1 MKRIQVY
8 GPCHHAAVRVAQ
20 RMIRAVV
27 ITLALVLPTLGA
39 AQTLQVQPVAQDVWA
54 IIGETEQRSPE
65 NLANNASFGLVSTPD
80 GAVLIDPGGS
90 WQGAKA
96 LHQVIRGLTD
106 QPVTH
111 VINTGG
117 QDHRWLGNGYWRAE
131 GATIIASRLAVAD
144 QKARAPQQMSA
155 LARFLGDA
163 LDGTEPAY
171 ADITFDTDHRL
182 EIGGLRLQIT
192 HPGPAHTPGDSFVWI
207 DARDVMFSGDIV
219 YVDRILG
226 VGPQSNVRDWITA
239 FKAMAAHAPTHIVP
253 GHGPVTDLDTAQRDT
268 LDYLVNL
275 RTRIGEVIDTDGDI
289 MDAPGIDQ
297 SDWRYLKQFDSLA
310 GRNAQT
316 TYEQM
321 EWE

>member
-1 MKRIQVY
+1 
-8 GPCHHAAVRVAQ
+8 
-20 RMIRAVV
+20 MIRAVV
-27 ITLALVLPTLGA
+27 TALALVLPGLGTA
-39 AQTLQVQPVAQDVWA
+39 ETLQVQPVAKDIWA

-65 NLANNASFGLVSTPD
+65 NLANNASFGLIATPD

-90 WQGAKA
+90 WQGAEA
-96 LHQVIRGLTD
+96 LHRVIRELTD

-131 GATIIASRLAVAD
+131 GATIIASQAAVAD
-144 QKARAPQQMSA
+144 QTARGTQQMSA
-155 LARFLGDA
+155 LARFLGNA
-163 LDGTEPAY
+163 LEGTEPAY
-171 ADITFDTDHRL
+171 ADITFEADHRL
-182 EIGGLRLQIT
+182 EIGGLRLDIT
-192 HPGPAHTPGDSFVWI
+192 NPGPAHTPGDSFVWI
-207 DARDVMFSGDIV
+207 EARDVMFSGDIV

-226 VGPQSNVRDWITA
+226 VGPQSNVRDWIDA
-239 FKAMAAHAPTHIVP
+239 FEVMAAHAPAHIVP
-253 GHGPVTDLDTAQRDT
+253 GHGPVTDLDTARRDT
-268 LDYLVNL
+268 LGYLRNL
-275 RTRIGEVIDTDGDI
+275 RARIGAVIETGGDI

-297 SDWRYLKQFDSLA
+297 SDWAYLKQFDSLA